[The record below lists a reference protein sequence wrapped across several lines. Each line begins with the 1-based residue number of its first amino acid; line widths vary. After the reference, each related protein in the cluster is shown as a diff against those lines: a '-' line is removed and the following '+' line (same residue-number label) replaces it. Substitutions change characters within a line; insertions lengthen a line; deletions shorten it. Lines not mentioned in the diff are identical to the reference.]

1 MFEPPA
7 SSVEIAVSPTA
18 TLVADLLLP
27 ATPIGW
33 VLFAHA
39 SGNAPQAPR
48 HRHLARRLHRSR
60 IATLLTDLLTPRE
73 GEDEARRLDVPL
85 LAGRLRLVT
94 QWLRLQEMAAALPFG
109 YFGAGAGTAAALAA
123 AAEGAGPIAAVVS
136 RGGRPDLAGASVLA
150 RVQAPTL
157 LLVGG
162 HDTPVLDLNRQ
173 AYAQLGGTKHLHV
186 VQGATHLF
194 EEAGAMDEVAL
205 EASNWFVRH
214 FTPPAAGNGRRVGG

>member
-39 SGNAPQAPR
+39 SGNARLTPR
-48 HRHLARRLHRSR
+48 HRQLARRLHRSR

-73 GEDEARRLDVPL
+73 DEDEARRLDVPL
-85 LAGRLRLVT
+85 LAARLRLVT
-94 QWLRLQEMAAALPFG
+94 QWLRLQEMAAGLPFG
-109 YFGAGAGTAAALAA
+109 YFGAGAGAGAALAA

-136 RGGRPDLAGASVLA
+136 RGGRPDLAGAPLLA

-162 HDTPVLDLNRQ
+162 HDAAVLDFNRQ
-173 AYAQLGGTKHLHV
+173 AYAYLSGTSRHLHV

-194 EEAGAMDEVAL
+194 EEAGAMDEVAH
-205 EASNWFVRH
+205 EASNWFVRY
-214 FTPPAAGNGRRVGG
+214 FTPLAAGNGRRPS

>member
-18 TLVADLLLP
+18 TLVGDLLLP
-27 ATPIGW
+27 ASPIGW
-33 VLFAHA
+33 VVFAHA
-39 SGNAPQAPR
+39 SGNSRLTPR
-48 HRHLARRLHRSR
+48 HRQIARRLHRSR
-60 IATLLTDLLTPRE
+60 IATLLTDLLTLRE
-73 GEDEARRLDVPL
+73 DEDEARRVDVPL
-85 LAGRLRLVT
+85 LAARLRLVT
-94 QWLRLQEMAAALPFG
+94 QWLRLQEMAAGLPLG
-109 YFGAGAGTAAALAA
+109 YFGAGAGAAAAMAA

-136 RGGRPDLAGASVLA
+136 RGGRLDLAGAPILA

-162 HDTPVLDLNRQ
+162 HDAEVLDLNRQ
-173 AYAQLGGTKHLHV
+173 AYAQLSRIKHLHV

-194 EEAGAMDEVAL
+194 EEAGAMDEVAH

-214 FTPPAAGNGRRVGG
+214 FSPPAAGNGRRPGA

>member
-18 TLVADLLLP
+18 ALVGDLLLP

-39 SGNAPQAPR
+39 SGNSRLTPR
-48 HRHLARRLHRSR
+48 HRQLARRLHRSR

-73 GEDEARRLDVPL
+73 DEDEARRVDVPL

-94 QWLRLQEMAAALPFG
+94 QWLRLQEMAAGLPLG
-109 YFGAGAGTAAALAA
+109 YFGAGAGAAAALAA
-123 AAEGAGPIAAVVS
+123 TAEGAGPIAAVVS
-136 RGGRPDLAGASVLA
+136 RGGRPDLAGVPILA
-150 RVQAPTL
+150 HVQAPTL

-162 HDTPVLDLNRQ
+162 HDAQVLDLNRQ
-173 AYAQLGGTKHLHV
+173 AYAQLTGIKHLHV

-194 EEAGAMDEVAL
+194 EEAGAMDEVAH

-214 FTPPAAGNGRRVGG
+214 FTPATAGNGRRPGA